1 MADRRPDTR
10 QLVLHV
16 LERQD
21 ERIKVGICGVVQQL
35 VEPVAMSGDD
45 LFERRQHVF
54 GRNLRKAR
62 Q

>member
-10 QLVLHV
+10 QLVFHV

-21 ERIKVGICGVVQQL
+21 ERVEVVLRGIVQQF
-35 VEPVAMSGDD
+35 VEPVAVQGNEV
-45 LFERRQHVF
+45 LERRQHVA
-54 GRNLRKAR
+54 GLDLREAR